1 MISSS
6 WLVAGIYIVSLL
18 PAALFAWWWFEKGRK
33 LADCWKLRKLST
45 KKNSGFTEVRDLYQE
60 IIEKTD
66 EIVKKYE
73 PGS

>member
-1 MISSS
+1 M
-6 WLVAGIYIVSLL
+6 SLL
-18 PAALFAWWWFEKGRK
+18 PAALFAWWWFESVGK
-33 LADCWKLRKLST
+33 LADCWRLRKLST
-45 KKNSGFTEVRDLYQE
+45 EKASGFTEARDLFKE